1 MRTDVNQVGG
11 VESGRVLEVA
21 SGDGEISASLCGFS
35 SIGGASELED
45 CAELDEVL
53 SEPTEEEGHK
63 RLYECICK

>member
-1 MRTDVNQVGG
+1 MRTDVNQVGS

-21 SGDGEISASLCGFS
+21 SGNGEISASLCGFS

-45 CAELDEVL
+45 GAELDEVL

-63 RLYECICK
+63 RLYECICQ